1 MQPNDMIRQRITKS
15 LFIRAY
21 DCPLRLRHALDKL
34 PSSLDD
40 NQYLH
45 ILAEGG
51 FQFEKLVR
59 LMWPGESLS
68 ATSGTIEDATALTL
82 DRIRSLPSTGGVL
95 HEAQFVSGP

>member
-1 MQPNDMIRQRITKS
+1 MLPALKSQQSSDPFSSSVPRDMQPNDMIRQRITKS

-21 DCPLRLRHALDKL
+21 DCPLRLRHALDQL

-40 NQYLH
+40 NQHLR

-59 LMWPGESLS
+59 LMWPGESLR
-68 ATSGTIEDATALTL
+68 ATSGIP
-82 DRIRSLPSTGGVL
+82 R
-95 HEAQFVSGP
+95 